1 MVQEE
6 HFLAEPGDTDLH
18 DSVDKT
24 DGGDDDEEGPPD
36 PEDEEVVLIE
46 QIVGENTNNI
56 LVVNI
61 STARNGSSA
70 NITGNLCRKYMTHW
84 IGFTVR
90 FILTEFYVVTSIT
103 PELSS
108 K

>member
-18 DSVDKT
+18 DSVDET
-24 DGGDDDEEGPPD
+24 NGGDDDKEGPPD

-46 QIVGENTNNI
+46 QIVGENTNYI
-56 LVVNI
+56 VHI
-61 STARNGSSA
+61 STTRNGSSA

-84 IGFTVR
+84 IDFTVR

-103 PELSS
+103 PELSP